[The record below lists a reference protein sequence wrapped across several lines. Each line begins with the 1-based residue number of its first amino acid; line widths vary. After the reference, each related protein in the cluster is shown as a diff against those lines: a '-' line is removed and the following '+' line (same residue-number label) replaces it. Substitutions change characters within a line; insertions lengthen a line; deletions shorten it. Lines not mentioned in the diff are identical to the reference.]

1 MWQTKAEVGQMRWV
15 GGTTAAVRG
24 DRHITSKVETTDT
37 CTVLSRQVSLQADDS
52 GWSDCHLQFNQTP
65 PIYTWKTLFCDLT
78 SVLKQNQ
85 ISRVQSCIAYTQTR
99 LPPCLDSISWCRV
112 AVLQPPHHNYCL
124 HATAKGEHRLRL
136 QNIVAQHIDRCVAV
150 KLPAAA

>member
-1 MWQTKAEVGQMRWV
+1 MWQTEAEVGQMRWV
-15 GGTTAAVRG
+15 GGSTAAVRG
-24 DRHITSKVETTDT
+24 DRQVTSKVEITDT
-37 CTVLSRQVSLQADDS
+37 CTVLSRLVSMQADDS
-52 GWSDCHLQFNQTP
+52 GWCDRHLQFNQTP
-65 PIYTWKTLFCDLT
+65 PNYTWKTMFCVLA

-99 LPPCLDSISWCRV
+99 LPPRLDSISWCRG
-112 AVLQPPHHNYCL
+112 AVLQPPLHNYCL
-124 HATAKGEHRLRL
+124 HATAKGEHRLWL